1 MSKVR
6 ESYRWLA
13 SGAFGRVCVLA
24 LASLIIGLIFERV
37 WWVADA
43 FAQLRFHNTMVL
55 LILGIGFAVAKRKKW
70 LVSAAAGVA
79 VGLAFT
85 IPPLLWVAPRTSGW
99 PSEYET
105 IKVLSHNLEYTNDNY
120 EAELREIEAA
130 NADVVIL
137 LEVTYE
143 WKKHL
148 EQLEDVYDQHLIE
161 AEGGQF
167 GIAMFSNL
175 PDTEMQLEDFGGYDM
190 QSIVA
195 RMKLGDQKITVVGTH
210 PPPAVGGGLF
220 EMRKWY
226 LESMARNL
234 AVETDPLIVTG
245 DLNITPAGADYRKLL
260 GALQLRSTAVP
271 FRSTWSPFGIPGISA
286 RLDHMLVSEDWLV
299 VSSKIGPS
307 VGSDHRMLITE
318 LSLD

>member
-1 MSKVR
+1 MSKIHD
-6 ESYRWLA
+6 SYRWLA

-24 LASLIIGLIFERV
+24 LASLIVGLIFERW

-55 LILGIGFAVAKRKKW
+55 LILGIGFAVMKRKKW
-70 LVSAAAGVA
+70 LISAAAGV
-79 VGLAFT
+79 VLGLAFT
-85 IPPLLWVAPRTSGW
+85 IPPLFWVAPAARSAT
-99 PSEYET
+99 PENT
-105 IKVLSHNLEYTNDNY
+105 IKVLSHNLEYTNNNY

-130 NADVVIL
+130 KADVVVL
-137 LEVTYE
+137 MEVTYE

-148 EQLEDVYDQHLIE
+148 ERLEDIYEQHLIE
-161 AEGGQF
+161 AESGQF

-175 PDTEMQLEDFGGYDM
+175 PDTEMQLEDFSGYDM

-195 RMKLGDQKITVVGTH
+195 HMKLGDQKITVVGTH

-226 LESMARNL
+226 LESVARNL

-245 DLNITPAGADYRKLL
+245 DLNITSSGADYRKLL
-260 GALQLRSTAVP
+260 KNLQLRSASVP

-286 RLDHMLVSEDWLV
+286 RLDHMLVSEEWST
-299 VSSKIGPS
+299 VSNKIGPS

-318 LSLD
+318 LSLE